1 MHKYVRDDIAQPAVG
16 ADVSTFPSTSAEYR
30 LLTVRAK
37 LVTSAAVANRFPHFQ
52 MVTPSG
58 DVFFEAVPS
67 AAQTASATV
76 IYQLTA
82 DSGAPNEG
90 SAVNDGVSGLSLP
103 NFWVDEGCRFK
114 TVTTAID
121 AGDQW
126 SGIYATYLIRD
137 ERGMI
142 ALIEQALAQHG

>member
-1 MHKYVRDDIAQPAVG
+1 MHKHVREQPPSPLAGVDISA
-16 ADVSTFPSTSAEYR
+16 FPSTQSPYR

-37 LVTSAAVANRFPHFQ
+37 LVTSATVANRTPHFQ
-52 MVTPSG
+52 FVTPSG

-67 AAQTASATV
+67 AAQTEGATV

-90 SAVNDGVSGLSLP
+90 SAVNDGIAGLSLP
-103 NFWVDEGCRFK
+103 NFWVEEGTRVK
-114 TVTTAID
+114 TATTNIE

-126 SGIYATYLIRD
+126 SSIYVTYLVRD
-137 ERGMI
+137 
-142 ALIEQALAQHG
+142 ALAWRELVADVVDSAS